1 MNKKIDSRLIG
12 QTIRLLRVR
21 EHLTQEAL
29 ADAIGY
35 SERNLRRIEAV
46 GTSSIDVVNTF
57 AEYFQVSALDI
68 LNGCLLFLFNKKAL
82 MTFAIQ
88 YLL

>member
-1 MNKKIDSRLIG
+1 MNERIDSRMIG
-12 QTIRLLRVR
+12 QTIRLLRLR
-21 EHLTQEAL
+21 AHLTQEAL
-29 ADAIGY
+29 AYAIGY
-35 SERNLRRIEAV
+35 SERNLRRIEAM

-57 AEYFQVSALDI
+57 AEYFHVSALDI
-68 LNGCLLFLFNKKAL
+68 LNGCLLFYIKKAL